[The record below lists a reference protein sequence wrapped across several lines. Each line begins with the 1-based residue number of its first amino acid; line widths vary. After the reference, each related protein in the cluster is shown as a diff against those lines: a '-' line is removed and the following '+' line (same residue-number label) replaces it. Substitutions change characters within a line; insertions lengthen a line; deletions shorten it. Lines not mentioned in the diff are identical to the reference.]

1 MNSKKVLILSIF
13 IILFG
18 ALLMESKVIH
28 KFLYPKKYS
37 EYVEKYSKE
46 FNLDEN
52 IVYSVIKAESKFN
65 SSAVSKKEA
74 KGLMQ
79 ILDITRD

>member
-37 EYVEKYSKE
+37 EYVE
-46 FNLDEN
+46 
-52 IVYSVIKAESKFN
+52 
-65 SSAVSKKEA
+65 
-74 KGLMQ
+74 
-79 ILDITRD
+79 